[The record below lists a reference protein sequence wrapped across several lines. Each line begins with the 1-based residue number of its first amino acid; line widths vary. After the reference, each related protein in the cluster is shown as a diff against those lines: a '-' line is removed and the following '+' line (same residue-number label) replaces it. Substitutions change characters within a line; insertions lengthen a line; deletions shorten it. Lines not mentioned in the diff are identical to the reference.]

1 VLGGHKRLLLLS
13 CLMIRRSCT
22 LLARSAIRGTVLSR
36 GGVRSCTHV
45 AKPVKIEK
53 SFATIVKEQTAIFL
67 AEHLAAKVYNIL
79 ATTIVVGS
87 VGAFVY
93 YYFGSKITG
102 FFSGVG
108 DVYDDATGG
117 IKRRVGVWKD
127 NINGALESTADALKA
142 SKEAITAKA
151 GSVADSIAQNTS
163 SGASQVSDSVRA
175 GFDTAK
181 EATLR
186 GPGAIGSGL
195 STVKDAAVKSTES
208 LAGGVVSAKDA
219 VIGTVA
225 PASGSISAG
234 ISKAKESISGSPKP
248 SAPTSSDDKSEQ
260 SEVKGLNNADIASDR
275 AQKAGDVLAGMK
287 EKVVG
292 VIWPRKKED

>member
-1 VLGGHKRLLLLS
+1 
-13 CLMIRRSCT
+13 
-22 LLARSAIRGTVLSR
+22 
-36 GGVRSCTHV
+36 VRSCTHV

-67 AEHLAAKVYNIL
+67 AEHLAAKVYNVL

-102 FFSGVG
+102 FYSGVG

-117 IKRRVGVWKD
+117 IKRRVGVLKD
-127 NINGALESTADALKA
+127 NVHGAWKSTADALKA

-175 GFDTAK
+175 GFDTVK

-219 VIGTVA
+219 VIGTVTSA
-225 PASGSISAG
+225 GNLISAG
-234 ISKAKESISGSPKP
+234 VSSAKESVTGTSKP
-248 SAPTSSDDKSEQ
+248 SAPTSSDDKSEK
-260 SEVKGLNNADIASDR
+260 SEVKGLNIADIASDH
-275 AQKAGDVLAGMK
+275 AGSALTGMK

-292 VIWPRKKED
+292 AIWPRKKED